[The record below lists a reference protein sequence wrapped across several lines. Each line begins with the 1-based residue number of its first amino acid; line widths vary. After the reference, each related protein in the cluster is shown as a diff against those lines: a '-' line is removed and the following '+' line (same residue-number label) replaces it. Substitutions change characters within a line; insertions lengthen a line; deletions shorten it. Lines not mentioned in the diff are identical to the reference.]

1 MDAAEETMAG
11 SDAAAEEA
19 FGDIAASAPLL
30 SEKSIEDAVGEFLL
44 DLQHKTGIPA
54 AALLP
59 LILSLA
65 SLAVIL
71 LVQALFDLLVRVV
84 FGGGRRGGSAS
95 SSSVLLLGVCGAGKT
110 ALFQTLRSGT
120 PYLTTVTSMEENDA
134 TFTVEGKTRSS
145 GVVSKKLRVVDLPG
159 HPRVATNKL
168 DVHVANARSAVFVL
182 DAVDF
187 ASRRREVAERLR
199 DALVTIARAK
209 RRGTPFPVLVACNKS
224 EKIAAHPIAFIKK
237 MLEKEID
244 ALERTAAGQLQDTG
258 EGKEGRPGR
267 KARDDTHPVSVTRRG
282 VDPKKPFE
290 FENAVADVSFSA
302 VSVAENDLDELKSF
316 AVVR

>member
-19 FGDIAASAPLL
+19 FGDIAASAQLL

-71 LVQALFDLLVRVV
+71 LLQAVFDLLVRVV

-120 PYLTTVTSMEENDA
+120 PYLTTVTSMEENL
-134 TFTVEGKTRSS
+134 S
-145 GVVSKKLRVVDLPG
+145 LI
-159 HPRVATNKL
+159 H
-168 DVHVANARSAVFVL
+168 
-182 DAVDF
+182 
-187 ASRRREVAERLR
+187 
-199 DALVTIARAK
+199 I
-209 RRGTPFPVLVACNKS
+209 
-224 EKIAAHPIAFIKK
+224 
-237 MLEKEID
+237 
-244 ALERTAAGQLQDTG
+244 
-258 EGKEGRPGR
+258 
-267 KARDDTHPVSVTRRG
+267 
-282 VDPKKPFE
+282 
-290 FENAVADVSFSA
+290 
-302 VSVAENDLDELKSF
+302 
-316 AVVR
+316 